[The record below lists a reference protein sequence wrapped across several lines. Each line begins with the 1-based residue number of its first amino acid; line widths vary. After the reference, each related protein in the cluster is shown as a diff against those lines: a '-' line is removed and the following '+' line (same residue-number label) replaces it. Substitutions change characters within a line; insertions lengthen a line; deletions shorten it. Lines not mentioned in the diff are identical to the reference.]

1 VDFSGS
7 VKTSPAR
14 KVPTAPTA
22 RSTKQNNSGAIG
34 NPSASTPL
42 LSQECA
48 PGAYCAQSTGQ
59 QGGITGQV
67 FIDTHPHVILTDEQ
81 KTAIVDSL
89 AQFAGRKCFIML
101 NNATQETGLFGRR
114 LRDAMKEAGIDCRL
128 ESGMMAM
135 EGGGVM
141 PSPLFVQVGKNN
153 QDLALAL
160 NNVLFKHKVVT
171 APIKTAPV
179 ENADAYMIT
188 ITTPN

>member
-1 VDFSGS
+1 
-7 VKTSPAR
+7 
-14 KVPTAPTA
+14 
-22 RSTKQNNSGAIG
+22 
-34 NPSASTPL
+34 
-42 LSQECA
+42 
-48 PGAYCAQSTGQ
+48 
-59 QGGITGQV
+59 
-67 FIDTHPHVILTDEQ
+67 
-81 KTAIVDSL
+81 
-89 AQFAGRKCFIML
+89 
-101 NNATQETGLFGRR
+101 
-114 LRDAMKEAGIDCRL
+114 MKEAGIDCRL